1 MIRQRTTKV
10 MSRGIMGIIET
21 KEHQIRKSK
30 NYEHFLEKVKKKI
43 FFFKKSPKKYLQQD
57 MIRSS

>member
-1 MIRQRTTKV
+1 

-21 KEHQIRKSK
+21 KEHQIRKIK